1 MQNILPALYSL
12 TIAFA
17 PSFAWLVFV
26 LKKDI
31 HPERVRDIS
40 FVFIIGILSAIP
52 ILMVGFLIQST
63 IVELNLDI
71 APVFASFL
79 TGAVNEELMKVL
91 LLYFFAMTAQ
101 FWDEP
106 IDIFIYAAT
115 IALGFAGI
123 ENFVVAL
130 SRLDSIGNG
139 LESLLLIRSITAVL
153 VHIMSTFF
161 FGYALAVY
169 RNKKNIGVLI
179 VGALAS
185 IGFHGLYNYS
195 LQISQGN
202 FEIFQLFYLVVFV
215 PCFLYMLYLVK
226 ELQSESQ

>member
-1 MQNILPALYSL
+1 MQNILLIVYSL
-12 TIAFA
+12 FIAFA
-17 PSFAWLVFV
+17 PSLAWLYFV

-31 HPERVRDIS
+31 HPERIRDIS

-52 ILMVGFLIQST
+52 ILMIGYFIQSAL
-63 IVELNLDI
+63 VSSGQEFN
-71 APVFASFL
+71 PVLLSFL
-79 TGAVNEELMKVL
+79 TGAVNEEVMKVL

-123 ENFVVAL
+123 ENFVLVLA
-130 SRLDSIGNG
+130 RFDSMGNG
-139 LESLLLIRSITAVL
+139 LEQLLLVRSITAVL

-161 FGYALAVY
+161 FGYALAIY
-169 RNKKNIGVLI
+169 RNNRNVFILLT
-179 VGALAS
+179 GALAS

-195 LQISQGN
+195 IQMSEGN
-202 FEIFQLFYLVVFV
+202 LEMFQVFYLVVFI
-215 PCFLYMLYLVK
+215 PSFLYMLHLVK
-226 ELQSESQ
+226 ELQTDSQ

>member
-1 MQNILPALYSL
+1 MQNLLLILYSL
-12 TIAFA
+12 TIAFV
-17 PSFAWLVFV
+17 PSLAWLVFV

-31 HPERVRDIS
+31 HPERVRDIC

-52 ILMVGFLIQST
+52 ILMVGFFVQST
-63 IVELNLDI
+63 VATSGIDI
-71 APVFASFL
+71 SPLWVSFV
-79 TGAVNEELMKVL
+79 TGAVNEELMKVV

-130 SRLDSIGNG
+130 TRLESIGGG
-139 LESLLLIRSITAVL
+139 LEQLLLIRSITAVL

-169 RNKKNIGVLI
+169 RDNRNILI
-179 VGALAS
+179 LLTGALAS
-185 IGFHGLYNYS
+185 IGFHGLYNYAV
-195 LQISQGN
+195 QISGGG
-202 FEIFQLFYLVVFV
+202 FEIFQLFYLVVFL
-215 PCFLYMLYLVK
+215 PCFVYMMYLVR
-226 ELQSESQ
+226 ELQSEST

>member
-1 MQNILPALYSL
+1 MQNLLLILYSG

-17 PSFAWLVFV
+17 PSLAWLIFV

-52 ILMVGFLIQST
+52 ILMAGFLIQSSVLSSG
-63 IVELNLDI
+63 IEVNSLW
-71 APVFASFL
+71 VSFF

-130 SRLDSIGNG
+130 TRLDSVGGG
-139 LESLLLIRSITAVL
+139 LEQLLLIRSITAVL

-161 FGYALAVY
+161 FGYALALY
-169 RNKKNIGVLI
+169 RDNRNILI
-179 VGALAS
+179 LLTGALAS
-185 IGFHGLYNYS
+185 IGFHGLYNYAV
-195 LQISQGN
+195 QISDGG
-202 FEIFQLFYLVVFV
+202 FEVFQLFYLVVFL
-215 PCFLYMLYLVK
+215 PCFVYMMYLVR
-226 ELQSESQ
+226 ELQSEST